1 MIVVCGGIADGVT
14 ELVCARLEYRR
25 MPYRLLDLGVFPQ
38 GFRLHCQWL
47 DGRHPEGWI
56 EGPDWRVDLDDVT
69 GIFVRYPGQEARVPP
84 PGTAEQEAQLYHAEI
99 DLGLAALLE
108 DVSCTVINRAN
119 GAMSNHSKPYQGL
132 LIREVGLLVP
142 PTLVTNDPARAAAF
156 IAEAEGDVIYKSLS
170 GVRSIV
176 RRPGPE
182 QLRRLHLLEHAP
194 AQFQRFIPGDNVRVH
209 TIGDRLFATEVHTE
223 AVDYRYAA
231 RDGLAIEMF
240 ETSLPPRVEE
250 ACFVLTARLGL
261 VMAGIDL
268 KRTPDGEYYCFEINP
283 APGFLYYEQHS
294 GQPISD
300 AVVDVL
306 AGAGAT
312 PPALTVDR
320 ATSDEADT
328 AGRRIATPVAS

>member
-14 ELVCARLEYRR
+14 ELVCARLEHRGV
-25 MPYRLLDLGVFPQ
+25 PYRLLDLGVFPA
-38 GFRLHCQWL
+38 GFALHCRWS
-47 DGRHPEGWI
+47 DGRTPEGWLA
-56 EGPDWRVDLDDVT
+56 GPDWRVDLADIS
-69 GIFVRYPGQEARVPP
+69 GIFVRYPGEDARIAPP
-84 PGTAEQEAQLYHAEI
+84 DTAEQQAQLYHAET

-119 GAMSNHSKPYQGL
+119 GAMSNHSKPYQAL
-132 LIREVGLLVP
+132 LIREAGLLVP

-156 IAEAEGDVIYKSLS
+156 IAEADGDVIYKSLS

-176 RRPGPE
+176 RRPGPD

-209 TIGDRLFATEVHTE
+209 TVGDRLFATEVRTE

-231 RDGLAIEMF
+231 RDGLSIEMV
-240 ETSLPPRVEE
+240 EVALPPAVEE
-250 ACFVLTARLGL
+250 ACFALTATLGL
-261 VMAGIDL
+261 VIAGIDL

-306 AGAGAT
+306 AGDGAA
-312 PPALTVDR
+312 PPAFDRFR
-320 ATSDEADT
+320 ATRDGADSAARRT
-328 AGRRIATPVAS
+328 AASAAP